1 MIEIVNSQDRFSAKI
16 VVIGV
21 GGGGNNA
28 IDRMIED
35 NVEGVELY
43 CVNTDAQ
50 QLRSCLCPNKI
61 QIGEKITRGLGAGGR
76 PEVGREAA
84 EESKDELTE
93 AIKGADMVFV
103 TCGMGGGTGT
113 GAAPVIA
120 QIAKDMGCLTI
131 GIVTKPF
138 SYELGKRMQNAIEGI
153 SALSEHVDTLIII
166 PNDKLLEIVDRR
178 TSMPESLKKADE
190 VLRQG
195 IQGITDLISKD
206 GLINLDFADICA
218 VMKDKG
224 LAHIGIGAAT
234 GDNKSAEAVRMAIES
249 PLLETSIKGAKHVI
263 LNISG
268 DVTLYDVNEA
278 SNCVNQLISTDA
290 EVMLGCVY
298 DNSVPDACTITV
310 IATELDD
317 SPDVG
322 FIGSSNAKPVQAGSN
337 NLGFFK
343 NPVRPAGA
351 AATAQNQAQRPQ
363 QPAYR
368 PQQASAGVNPVRP
381 AQAPK
386 QQAPRNMN
394 QANGSESGDIK
405 IPLFLQKK
413 KE

>member
-1 MIEIVNSQDRFSAKI
+1 MIEIVGNEDRFSAKI

-50 QLRSCLCPNKI
+50 QLRDCLCQNKI
-61 QIGEKITRGLGAGGR
+61 QIGEKITKGLGAGGR

-84 EESKDELTE
+84 EESKEELTE

-120 QIAKDMGCLTI
+120 EIAKDMGCLTI

-138 SYELGKRMQNAIEGI
+138 FYELGKRMQNAVEGI
-153 SALSEHVDTLIII
+153 AALSEHVDTLIVI

-178 TSMPESLKKADE
+178 TSLPESLKKADE

-195 IQGITDLISKD
+195 IQGITDLICKP
-206 GLINLDFADICA
+206 GLINLDFADICS

-224 LAHIGIGAAT
+224 LAHIGIGASS

-249 PLLETSIKGAKHVI
+249 PLLDTSIKGAKNVI
-263 LNISG
+263 LNVSG
-268 DVTLYDVNEA
+268 DVTLFDINEA
-278 SNCVNQLISTDA
+278 SEYINQLISPDA
-290 EVMLGCVY
+290 ELILGCVY

-317 SPDVG
+317 ARDSG
-322 FIGSSNAKPVQAGSN
+322 YAAGNQKKLGNAAG
-337 NLGFFK
+337 NLGIF
-343 NPVRPAGA
+343 NRGGSTPVRQNGSAGA
-351 AATAQNQAQRPQ
+351 AQTQRTQSPAYRQ
-363 QPAYR
+363 QPA
-368 PQQASAGVNPVRP
+368 ATNPIRP
-381 AQAPK
+381 AQPK
-386 QQAPRNMN
+386 QQQPRNIS
-394 QANGSESGDIK
+394 QQNGAESGDIK

>member
-1 MIEIVNSQDRFSAKI
+1 MIEIVDSEDRFSAKI

-50 QLRSCLCPNKI
+50 QLRDCLCQNKI
-61 QIGEKITRGLGAGGR
+61 QIGEKITKGLGAGGR

-84 EESKDELTE
+84 EESKEELTE

-120 QIAKDMGCLTI
+120 EIAKDMGCLTI

-138 SYELGKRMQNAIEGI
+138 FYELGKRMQNAVDGI
-153 SALSEHVDTLIII
+153 AALSEHVDTLIVI

-178 TSMPESLKKADE
+178 TSLPESLKKADE
-190 VLRQG
+190 ILRQG
-195 IQGITDLISKD
+195 IQGITDLISKT
-206 GLINLDFADICA
+206 GLINLDFADICS

-249 PLLETSIKGAKHVI
+249 PLLDTNIKGAKNVI

-268 DVTLYDVNEA
+268 DVTLFDVNEA
-278 SNCVNQLISTDA
+278 SDYVNQLISPDA
-290 EVMLGCVY
+290 QLILGCVY

-317 SPDVG
+317 VQENAYSNGAQKKVG
-322 FIGSSNAKPVQAGSN
+322 AAAS
-337 NLGFFK
+337 NLGFLNK
-343 NPVRPAGA
+343 TAPVRQPAN
-351 AATAQNQAQRPQ
+351 ATANTQAQRNQATSYRQ
-363 QPAYR
+363 QPA
-368 PQQASAGVNPVRP
+368 NPIRP
-381 AQAPK
+381 AQPK
-386 QQAPRNMN
+386 QQQPRNIN
-394 QANGSESGDIK
+394 QSNGSESGDIK